1 MSRSKKPPLDADTIL
16 VTLDQIGNSIDA
28 MTDVVNQLREYLD
41 LNFEEEVV
49 VDLEFDDEGRPLLE
63 REFRTLH

>member
-28 MTDVVNQLREYLD
+28 MTDVVNQLRQYLD
-41 LNFEEEVV
+41 LNFEQEVV
-49 VDLEFDDEGRPLLE
+49 VDFEFDEEGYPLYE
-63 REFRTLH
+63 REVRTIH

>member
-1 MSRSKKPPLDADTIL
+1 MSRRKKPPLDADTIL

-41 LNFEEEVV
+41 MNFAEEVV
-49 VDLEFDDEGRPLLE
+49 VDFEFDEEGSPFYD
-63 REFRTLH
+63 REFHTIH